1 MALRPVFI
9 FIKFCKYYIC
19 KIAKNIFTIF
29 ILLSILNEKI
39 GHDKLKVIDR
49 EVKIMKIKNV
59 SFGITNKQTSK
70 QVGTDK
76 SMAQNTLLPVSL
88 SKKNSSY
95 KLSTDIVNLNTT
107 NAISFGSI
115 GDWKKWRDKNPL
127 YASLFDLQKYT
138 ALNGGFAIIQPSIS
152 ILANNIMLFCGCMK
166 DKFCNNYKN
175 KEAKEKLKVPPT
187 VPITITTILSA
198 AEIASTKDAIK
209 TAVTSTAAS
218 GFNIA
223 VGAIS
228 GIITK
233 LSEDAAARS
242 ALTVFIMEA
251 YGGAVIYYLENRRD
265 NKDDGSGGNNING
278 RSLGIVPEYYGNITP
293 ESVEKFFQDLDME
306 KLKKF
311 HKYYENYMLL
321 YFPQNMDIK
330 ETYSLEV
337 DKKTNKLYVYDK
349 IDNEIMCSIN
359 NIPLKIET
367 PKQTIQESTHTQ
379 TYSKPSYS
387 HRQYNYNS
395 NRYNRN
401 DGLIGGMLC

>member
-1 MALRPVFI
+1 
-9 FIKFCKYYIC
+9 
-19 KIAKNIFTIF
+19 
-29 ILLSILNEKI
+29 
-39 GHDKLKVIDR
+39 
-49 EVKIMKIKNV
+49 
-59 SFGITNKQTSK
+59 
-70 QVGTDK
+70 
-76 SMAQNTLLPVSL
+76 MAQNTLLPVSL

-175 KEAKEKLKVPPT
+175 KEAKEKLEVPPT

-265 NKDDGSGGNNING
+265 DKDDGSGGNNING

-293 ESVEKFFQDLDME
+293 ESVEEFFQDVDME

-367 PKQTIQESTHTQ
+367 PKQTIQKSTHTQ

-387 HRQYNYNS
+387 HRHYNYNS

>member
-1 MALRPVFI
+1 
-9 FIKFCKYYIC
+9 
-19 KIAKNIFTIF
+19 
-29 ILLSILNEKI
+29 
-39 GHDKLKVIDR
+39 
-49 EVKIMKIKNV
+49 
-59 SFGITNKQTSK
+59 
-70 QVGTDK
+70 
-76 SMAQNTLLPVSL
+76 MAQNTLLPVSL

-175 KEAKEKLKVPPT
+175 KEAKEKLEVPPT

-265 NKDDGSGGNNING
+265 DKDDGSGGNNING

-293 ESVEKFFQDLDME
+293 ESVEEFFQDVDME